1 MSPPLVIL
9 ILCAAAMHATWNA
22 LMRSSEDRLASIS
35 MMSIFSAAVAALF
48 CFLLPPLSAPAW
60 PFVLG
65 SAAIQVAYCV
75 VLARAY
81 THGALSHVYPLA
93 RGAAPLLVALAA
105 LIAAGERPSLA
116 ELAGL
121 GLISGG
127 IAVIA
132 LGSGRLQLH
141 ATISALCVGALIAA
155 YMVVDGMGVRLSAN
169 PPSYIAWLMVA
180 LGLPMPLV
188 YRVMRGRWPRIRK
201 DAETIKS
208 FAGGLLGLAGY
219 GIVVWAMSGEQMAR
233 VSGLRETSILFATI
247 IGIVFLKEPLTWNRL
262 VSAAAITAG
271 VVFLAA

>member
-48 CFLLPPLSAPAW
+48 CVLLPPLSAPAW

-93 RGAAPLLVALAA
+93 RGAAPLLVALGA

-121 GLISGG
+121 GLVSGG
-127 IAVIA
+127 VAGIA

-247 IGIVFLKEPLTWNRL
+247 IGIVFLKEPLTGNRL

-271 VVFLAA
+271 VVCLAA